1 MIVLCKECILLRL
14 KVLEKAHYNMNF
26 SISSKFLEE
35 LEVFIVFSKPL
46 FIVTYQAS
54 IEFPQER

>member
-14 KVLEKAHYNMNF
+14 KILEKAHYNMNF
-26 SISSKFLEE
+26 SISSKLLEE

-46 FIVTYQAS
+46 FIVTY
-54 IEFPQER
+54 